1 MMGEPAAISFINIR
15 FQTLTPDH
23 PGKAGVSRRLKK
35 PVPAW
40 SLLLALLAAFAGG
53 LYAHYLFGLA
63 TTPGQSNAPDFN
75 LGMSP
80 ASMMVIQG
88 NLTKFT
94 ISLTSLN
101 GFEGSVNLNVSIS
114 PNIQNATTALN
125 PESVSLLYGTG
136 SATLTIQIPPTTRTG
151 TYTITIAGTARMITH
166 DVDSFL
172 QVITPPPPDFQM
184 RAGPSALNVTR
195 GSAGTSTV
203 YLTSTGG
210 FSGTIMLS
218 VSISPSNGSSP
229 TIAVSPNKVT
239 LSSGVTASAVLT
251 VTTTGTT
258 SPGSYTITIQGANG
272 ISLILPHFCCSYSRG
287 IG

>member
-1 MMGEPAAISFINIR
+1 
-15 FQTLTPDH
+15 
-23 PGKAGVSRRLKK
+23 
-35 PVPAW
+35 
-40 SLLLALLAAFAGG
+40 
-53 LYAHYLFGLA
+53 
-63 TTPGQSNAPDFN
+63 
-75 LGMSP
+75 MSP

-101 GFEGSVNLNVSIS
+101 GFEGSVNLNVSLS

-136 SATLTIQIPPTTRTG
+136 TATLTIQILPTTRTG

-172 QVITPPPPDFQM
+172 QVTTPPPPDFQM

-203 YLTSTGG
+203 YLTSAGG
-210 FSGTIMLS
+210 FSSAIMLS
-218 VSISPSNGSSP
+218 VSISP
-229 TIAVSPNKVT
+229 TY
-239 LSSGVTASAVLT
+239 ASRPAIDLKQT
-251 VTTTGTT
+251 
-258 SPGSYTITIQGANG
+258 
-272 ISLILPHFCCSYSRG
+272 R
-287 IG
+287 

>member
-1 MMGEPAAISFINIR
+1 MREPAAISFTNIR

-40 SLLLALLAAFAGG
+40 SLLLVLLVAFAGG
-53 LYAHYLFGLA
+53 LSAHYLSGLP

-101 GFEGSVNLNVSIS
+101 GFEGSVDLNVSMS
-114 PNIQNATTALN
+114 PNIQNATTALD

-151 TYTITIAGTARMITH
+151 TYTITIVGTDRMLSH

-172 QVITPPPPDFQM
+172 QVTTPPPPDFQM
-184 RAGPSALNVTR
+184 RAGPSALNMTR